1 MRKFDLPLVA
11 DAVFYALAAG
21 VLSFCLMRIADVSL
35 PVSAAVSLLLLLA
48 AGGTVFLLTKRS
60 RDRVF
65 LTRRQAEE
73 RAALMLH
80 LALERR
86 ERTSAALAAAFRAE
100 GKAVRQAEDE
110 LLVDD
115 MPYLARFTMQ
125 PLSADE
131 AAALLREYGKQPFV
145 LLCNALTP
153 ECERLLAAFGRKTLC
168 GDEVYELFARTQTLP
183 SPLICGEIPR
193 KPFKTRLRAAFR
205 KTNARPFLVSG
216 VLLLLMSLFTFFPVY
231 YLIAGAAL
239 VLVSLAVR
247 LFGHSAA

>member
-100 GKAVRQAEDE
+100 GKAV
-110 LLVDD
+110 
-115 MPYLARFTMQ
+115 
-125 PLSADE
+125 
-131 AAALLREYGKQPFV
+131 YGKQPFV

-183 SPLICGEIPR
+183 SPLICGELPR
-193 KPFKTRLRAAFR
+193 RTIGVRLRRAFS
-205 KTNARPFLVSG
+205 KKNARPFFAGG
-216 VLLLLMSLFTFFPVY
+216 VFLLAMSLFTLFPVY
-231 YLIAGAAL
+231 YIISGAILLATS
-239 VLVSLAVR
+239 VAVR
-247 LFGHSAA
+247 LFGTA